1 MLSKNDSS
9 GLGGEVERTNVA
21 SIIAAARSNLKRGKV
36 VEAKDEGG
44 EDNEDSGSSSGN
56 DDDDIQEE
64 SGSNKSGSD
73 SDDDSDSDSSDDEV
87 DDAHTASHSMESDV
101 LKVRERPQ
109 RKKKKQE
116 APIEEEEQSSNSDSD
131 SNGESSSEEDDDD
144 GSRSGDESADDENV
158 DEEDEDEKAEAAK
171 AAAFFDSSH
180 VTTTETSE
188 TIDSFSQLG
197 LSRPLLRGV
206 ASMGFVTPTLIQAS
220 VLPVALAG
228 RDVCASAVTGSGKT
242 AAFLLPVMER
252 ILQRGGGRTSFGGA
266 NAKKKLSSLA
276 ATRALVLTPTRELAA
291 QCVSMMTAT
300 AKFTDLRAALIVGGA
315 KNVMSQVRLI
325 VFCVLDCP

>member
-1 MLSKNDSS
+1 M
-9 GLGGEVERTNVA
+9 ERTNVA

-36 VEAKDEGG
+36 ESKDQDDE
-44 EDNEDSGSSSGN
+44 ENSRSSSSDDNEGDSNS
-56 DDDDIQEE
+56 EE
-64 SGSNKSGSD
+64 TDSD
-73 SDDDSDSDSSDDEV
+73 SDDSDSDSSDDEV

-109 RKKKKQE
+109 RKKKGKNQ
-116 APIEEEEQSSNSDSD
+116 AKDSIEEEQSSSSD
-131 SNGESSSEEDDDD
+131 ESSSDEES
-144 GSRSGDESADDENV
+144 GSEDESEEEQ
-158 DEEDEDEKAEAAK
+158 DEEEKAEAAK
-171 AAAFFDSSH
+171 AAAFFDTSH
-180 VTTTETSE
+180 VASESSE

-252 ILQRGGGRTSFGGA
+252 ILQRGGGRTTLGG
-266 NAKKKLSSLA
+266 AKKKISSLA
-276 ATRALVLTPTRELAA
+276 ATRALILTPTRELAA
-291 QCVSMMTAT
+291 QCVSMMTAM
-300 AKFTDLRAALIVGGA
+300 AKFTDLRASLIVGGA
-315 KNVMSQVRLI
+315 KNVNSQVSLI
-325 VFCVLDCP
+325 LCTSFVENDGSHTAIEKGSFK